1 MLGRSTKRRVAFP
14 LAVLLAGALVLGAPR
29 PSRAGASTLRTRL
42 LLLINAARE
51 RSGVAPLR
59 LAERLSDDAERHTR
73 AMIRRDRLFHT
84 EDLASVLRPYRWR
97 VSGEVVGCALRLH
110 GLVRA
115 WLGSPEHR
123 SILLDPRFRR
133 VGLGPVASREGR
145 SCGPGLRVWATAI
158 LYG

>member
-1 MLGRSTKRRVAFP
+1 MLGPFTERRVTFP
-14 LAVLLAGALVLGAPR
+14 LAVLLAGALVLGAPW
-29 PSRAGASTLRTRL
+29 PPRAGAATLRARL
-42 LLLINAARE
+42 LVLINAARE
-51 RSGVAPLR
+51 RNGVAPLR
-59 LAERLSDDAERHTR
+59 LSERLSDDAERHTR

-110 GLVRA
+110 RLVRA
-115 WLGSPEHR
+115 WLSSPEHR
-123 SILLDPRFRR
+123 SILLDPRLRR
-133 VGLGPVASREGR
+133 VGLGPIASREGR

>member
-1 MLGRSTKRRVAFP
+1 MLGPSTERRIAFP

-29 PSRAGASTLRTRL
+29 TPRAEAATLRTRL
-42 LLLINAARE
+42 LLLINRARANH
-51 RSGVAPLR
+51 GVPALR
-59 LAERLSDDAERHTR
+59 LSERLSEDAERHTR

-97 VSGEVVGCALRLH
+97 VSGEVVGCARRLSR
-110 GLVRA
+110 LVRM
-115 WLGSPEHR
+115 WLSSPDHR
-123 SILLDPRFRR
+123 SILLDPRLRR